1 MTLHLPRPLPL
12 ALALSLV
19 FGTGALQAQSAP
31 NTDTNA
37 AAAREIRIAAQ
48 PLGDA
53 LNAWAR
59 QTQMQMAVQH
69 ALVAGKTAPAVAGQL
84 TPRQA
89 LDRLLQGSG
98 LVANVQ
104 GSTVSIRRAPEPGQD
119 ASLAAVTV
127 TAQGPQDGTTEGS
140 GSYTTQQMSTAT
152 GLPMSIRET
161 PQSVSVVTRARM
173 ADSAVTSVQDA
184 LEYTTG
190 MVVSAV
196 RGESYEFL
204 SRGSRAHNLLIDG
217 TAIAYDADSMGS
229 DTLAIYDRI
238 EVVRGSTG
246 LMEGAGGPSASI
258 NLVRKRPTREF
269 QGEVSASVGSWSN
282 RSATLDLGGPLNEA
296 KTLRARTVVTADQ
309 GDTFTSGY
317 SRKGQLVYGIVE
329 ADIAKDT
336 ILTLGGYYNNR
347 KSPGADYN
355 GVPTRADGS
364 LYDFDRS
371 VRANPVWSHW
381 DKIHTN
387 LFGEVK
393 SHLGNGWEVAF
404 KGSYLESK
412 LDILGTGMWAR
423 DAADTLV
430 FEGKKFNNRSEQT
443 SFDLGAH
450 GPVTLFGR
458 EHQLALGMDYR
469 RRHDDYTGGNSVGYA
484 SRFDPANWEAS
495 VQAPLPTKWSQ
506 DANNGYIQ
514 DLKVAQYGAYG
525 TAKINITEPLKVIVG
540 GRLSWYQSDEYL
552 RSGSW
557 QSTTS
562 LKEKAEFTPY
572 VAVTYDLD
580 KNYTVYGSV
589 TSIFLP
595 QNYAATGGGLL
606 DPIKGTNYEAGV
618 KGEFFDGR
626 LNASAAVFQINQTNL
641 PVLLDRSACVSTSVN
656 CYGAAGEVRSR
667 GTELEIS
674 GNLSSHWKAFAG
686 YAFVRSEYAQDSTAG
701 KAGTPYG
708 TTMPRHVFTLST
720 MYSFPG
726 ELAGWRVGAS
736 ARVQSDI
743 SNIRA
748 GFANVAQPGYGI
760 ANLVVGW
767 RVNKDLDLQ
776 LNVNNLFDKYYYRAV
791 ASPVHGN
798 LFGNPRNAQLTARY
812 QF

>member
-1 MTLHLPRPLPL
+1 MTLPIARPLPL
-12 ALALSLV
+12 VLALSLAFAAGSV
-19 FGTGALQAQSAP
+19 WAQSAP
-31 NTDTNA
+31 DA
-37 AAAREIRIAAQ
+37 AAAPARAFHLAAQ
-48 PLGDA
+48 PLSDA

-59 QTQMQMAVQH
+59 QTKMQMAVQH
-69 ALVAGKTAPAVAGQL
+69 ALVAGKTAPAVAGNL

-89 LDRLLQGSG
+89 LDRLLLGSG
-98 LVANVQ
+98 LVAQVQ

-127 TAQGPQDGTTEGS
+127 SAQGLQDGTTEGS
-140 GSYTTQQMSTAT
+140 GSYTTQQMNTAT
-152 GLPMSIRET
+152 GVPMSIRET

-190 MVVSAV
+190 IVVSAV
-196 RGESYEFL
+196 RGESHEFL
-204 SRGSRAHNLLIDG
+204 SRGSRAHNLLIDA

-238 EVVRGSTG
+238 EVVRGATG

-258 NLVRKRPTREF
+258 NLVRKRPTQEF

-296 KTLRARTVVTADQ
+296 KTLRGRTVITADH

-336 ILTLGGYYNNR
+336 TLTLGGYYNNR

-387 LFGEVK
+387 LFGEVTH
-393 SHLGNGWEVAF
+393 HLGNGWDVAF

-423 DAADTLV
+423 DADDTLV
-430 FEGKKFNNRSEQT
+430 FEGKKFNNRSVQS
-443 SFDLGAH
+443 SFDLTAN
-450 GPVTLFGR
+450 GPLTLLGR
-458 EHQLALGMDYR
+458 EHQFALGMDYR
-469 RRHDDYTGGNSVGYA
+469 RRHDDYTGGNSVGYT
-484 SRFDPANWEAS
+484 SRFDPANWQAS
-495 VQAPLPTKWSQ
+495 VQAPLPTQWSQ
-506 DANNGYIQ
+506 DTNNGYIQ

-525 TAKINITEPLKVIVG
+525 TAKFNITEPLKVIVG

-552 RSGSW
+552 KSGSW

-595 QNYAATGGGLL
+595 QNYAASGGGLL
-606 DPIKGTNYEAGV
+606 DPIKGTNYEAGI
-618 KGEFFDGR
+618 KGEFLHGR
-626 LNASAAVFQINQTNL
+626 LNASAAIFQINQTNL
-641 PVLLDRSACVSTSVN
+641 PDLLDRSACVSSAVS
-656 CYGAAGEVRSR
+656 CYAPAGEVRSR

-674 GNLSSHWKAFAG
+674 GNLTSQWKAYAG
-686 YAFVRSEYAQDSTAG
+686 YAFVSSEYVENSGAN
-701 KAGTPYG
+701 KAGTRYG
-708 TTMPRHVFTLST
+708 VSMPRHVFTLST
-720 MYSFPG
+720 MYSLPG

-736 ARVQSDI
+736 ARVQSEI
-743 SNIRA
+743 ANTRA
-748 GFANVAQPGYGI
+748 GFATVTQAGYGV

-767 RVNKDLDLQ
+767 RVNSNLDLQ
-776 LNVNNLFDKYYYRAV
+776 LNINNLFDKYYYRAV

-798 LFGNPRNAQLTARY
+798 LFGKPRNAQLTARY